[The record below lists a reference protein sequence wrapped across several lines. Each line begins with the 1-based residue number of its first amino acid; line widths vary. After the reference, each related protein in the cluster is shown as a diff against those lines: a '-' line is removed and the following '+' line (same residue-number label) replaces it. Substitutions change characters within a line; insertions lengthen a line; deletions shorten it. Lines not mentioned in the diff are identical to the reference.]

1 MKFDFKINAGYA
13 SMSIEEKE
21 GVRRVETIDAA
32 IPVWRPDGR
41 LKDCVEGLLSQA
53 FPVRSIT
60 LILSVEDP
68 QEEWVRQT
76 EELLKLPGV
85 RIERIQKRMFNH
97 GGTRAQWA
105 EKSDADILL
114 FMVQDAVPADRH
126 LTEKLAKALQDRQA
140 AVAYARHL
148 PDGRCD
154 AVEEYARYYT
164 YPPAGRR
171 KIWADVRQQGIF
183 GCFASNVCA
192 AYRRSW
198 YERTGGFEK
207 KILLSEDSV
216 FAARAMQKGAAVIY
230 QPEARVIHA
239 HRFSFRTQWR
249 RNFDIG
255 VVHKSYEPLFGR
267 LNPERAGAGLL
278 TGTAR
283 YLLKRKQLLMFP
295 KLFCL
300 GCVRMLAYQAG
311 KHYERLPGR
320 LVKSWS
326 LNKEYWR

>member
-1 MKFDFKINAGYA
+1 
-13 SMSIEEKE
+13 MSIEEKE
-21 GVRRVETIDAA
+21 GVKRVETIDAV

-41 LKDCVEGLLSQA
+41 LKDCVEGLLAQR

-68 QEEWVRQT
+68 QEKWVSQT
-76 EELLKLPGV
+76 EELLKFPGV
-85 RIERIQKRMFNH
+85 RIEKIHRRKFNH
-97 GGTRAQWA
+97 GGTRAAWA
-105 EKSDADILL
+105 KERDASILL

-126 LTEKLAKALQDRQA
+126 LTERLVEALQDGQA

-154 AVEEYARYYT
+154 PIEEYARYYT

-171 KIWADVRQQGIF
+171 KVWEEAQKQGIF
-183 GCFASNVCA
+183 GCFTSNVCA

-198 YERTGGFEK
+198 YERAGGFEK
-207 KILLSEDSV
+207 RILLSEDSV
-216 FAARAMQKGAAVIY
+216 FAAKAMQKGAAVVY
-230 QPEARVIHA
+230 QPQARVIHA
-239 HRFSFRTQWR
+239 HRFSAGTQWK

-255 VVHKSYEPLFGR
+255 VVHRDYGHLFEKM
-267 LNPERAGAGLL
+267 NPERAGLGLL
-278 TGTAR
+278 TGTACR
-283 YLLKRKQLLMFP
+283 LFKTKQFLLFP

-300 GCVRMLAYQAG
+300 GCIKALSYQAG
-311 KHYERLPGR
+311 KHYKRLPKH
-320 LVKSWS
+320 LVKNWS